1 MGKNRTINT
10 HKTVARKIAQGYGRG
25 EGLSYKPFFSG
36 HEFASSGRYVRM
48 PGRTIPRLYC
58 FMSGLEADAFVY
70 YDNMP
75 DVSDILE
82 QYYDTLEETL
92 EIADLLHK
100 RHPFSGKYYNPVTTD
115 LLIRKGDVWIAR
127 AVKTSRDL
135 KDRRTLDKLEIERV
149 YFERHN
155 IEWKIITEKEL
166 NRDLTQNLN
175 WLWYGELPNAVIS
188 DPQRLLEA
196 ESVFQQWYDEDLLP
210 FPFILDRIETAFH
223 LPPGGGVCIFKSL
236 LRKGRIRI
244 DLTKPLNML
253 NPRCPIERR
262 VPDERYRSYC

>member
-1 MGKNRTINT
+1 MGKNRSVNT
-10 HKTVARKIAQGYGRG
+10 YKSVSWKIRHGYGRG
-25 EGLSYKPFFSG
+25 EGLDYKPWLTG
-36 HEFASSGRYVRM
+36 HEFASRGRFVRLT
-48 PGRTIPRLYC
+48 GRTIPRLYH
-58 FMSGLEADAFVY
+58 FMSGLEADAFVI

-92 EIADLLHK
+92 EIADLLHV
-100 RHPFSGKYYNPVTTD
+100 RHPFYEKYYHPVTTD
-115 LLIRKGDVWIAR
+115 LVIRKGDIWIAR
-127 AVKTSRDL
+127 SVKSTRDL
-135 KDRRTLDKLEIERV
+135 EDERTLEKLEIERV

-166 NRDLTQNLN
+166 NRDLVQNLN
-175 WLWYGELPNAVIS
+175 FLWYGESPEALFS
-188 DPQRLLEA
+188 DSHLLQKA
-196 ESVFQQWYDEDLLP
+196 ENIFSQWYEEDCLP
-210 FPFILDRIETAFH
+210 FPALLDRIESFFH
-223 LPPGGGVCIFKSL
+223 LPPGGGISVFKSL
-236 LRKGRIRI
+236 LRKDKIRV